1 MLTEIGP
8 KRDPA
13 TLKLFL
19 SNMERLLHAKAHGYD
34 FRSRNTRGQ
43 GGRCQMHSLATDS
56 PGTGRKKDPLTG
68 TRTVVPGPRA
78 AAGAAPS
85 SVGAHAAAVRG
96 RSFLS
101 EQLGEAQELISATA
115 THPASPV
122 CA

>member
-1 MLTEIGP
+1 
-8 KRDPA
+8 
-13 TLKLFL
+13 
-19 SNMERLLHAKAHGYD
+19 
-34 FRSRNTRGQ
+34 
-43 GGRCQMHSLATDS
+43 MHSLATDS

-85 SVGAHAAAVRG
+85 CVGAHAAAVRG

-101 EQLGEAQELISATA
+101 EQLGEAQELIPATT